1 MTGGTRTHTIG
12 VYLGLSPSSFLSE
25 GLRLHSVCRG
35 NTGKLMGDLSC
46 GNFSFTATPLCQPI
60 YKSFTLASNQ
70 FRHCH
75 SFIVLLFCGT
85 IANLFSS
92 RFQLYDDILYGLCRI
107 FHRNL
112 FEYIYL
118 RDKPYVFCHCH
129 NHSSITPNGAPSA
142 NVYSSNTESALRDN
156 DSLVDNAI

>member
-35 NTGKLMGDLSC
+35 NTGKLRGDLSC

-75 SFIVLLFCGT
+75 LFVVLLFWGT
-85 IANLFSS
+85 IANFISS
-92 RFQLYDDILYGLCRI
+92 RFHLDDDVINGICRI
-107 FHRNL
+107 LHRDF
-112 FEYIYL
+112 FEYSYL
-118 RDKPYVFCHCH
+118 CDKPYVFCHCH
-129 NHSSITPNGAPSA
+129 IYSSFMPNGVPSA
-142 NVYSSNTESALRDN
+142 KM
-156 DSLVDNAI
+156 

>member
-12 VYLGLSPSSFLSE
+12 VFLGLSPSSFLPE
-25 GLRLHSVCRG
+25 GLRLHYVCRG
-35 NTGKLMGDLSC
+35 NTCKLRGDLLC

-85 IANLFSS
+85 IANLISS
-92 RFQLYDDILYGLCRI
+92 RFHLRDDILNFLCWI
-107 FHRNL
+107 FHRNF
-112 FEYIYL
+112 FENSYL
-118 RDKPYVFCHCH
+118 CDKPCIFCYCH
-129 NHSSITPNGAPSA
+129 NYSSFIPNGAPSA
-142 NVYSSNTESALRDN
+142 NVYSSNT
-156 DSLVDNAI
+156 

>member
-12 VYLGLSPSSFLSE
+12 VFLGLSPSSFLPE

-35 NTGKLMGDLSC
+35 NTGKLRGDLSC

-85 IANLFSS
+85 IANLLLS
-92 RFQLYDDILYGLCRI
+92 RFHLDDDVINGLCWI
-107 FHRNL
+107 LHREF
-112 FEYIYL
+112 FEYGYL
-118 RDKPYVFCHCH
+118 CYKPYVFCDCH
-129 NHSSITPNGAPSA
+129 KYSSFMQNGVPSA
-142 NVYSSNTESALRDN
+142 KM
-156 DSLVDNAI
+156 

>member
-25 GLRLHSVCRG
+25 GLLLHSVCRG
-35 NTGKLMGDLSC
+35 NTGKLRGDLSC

-85 IANLFSS
+85 IANFLLPCLH
-92 RFQLYDDILYGLCRI
+92 LYDDVVDGLAGI
-107 FHRNL
+107 FPRNF
-112 FEYIYL
+112 FEYGYL
-118 RDKPYVFCHCH
+118 CDKPCVFCHCH
-129 NHSSITPNGAPSA
+129 IIHPLCQTVFHQQKCNSRI
-142 NVYSSNTESALRDN
+142 
-156 DSLVDNAI
+156 

>member
-12 VYLGLSPSSFLSE
+12 VFLGLSPSSFLLE

-35 NTGKLMGDLSC
+35 NTGKLRGDLSC

-85 IANLFSS
+85 IANFISS
-92 RFQLYDDILYGLCRI
+92 RFHLYDDVINGLAGV
-107 FHRNL
+107 FLGYL
-112 FEYIYL
+112 FQHGYL
-118 RDKPYVFCHCH
+118 GDKPCVF
-129 NHSSITPNGAPSA
+129 
-142 NVYSSNTESALRDN
+142 
-156 DSLVDNAI
+156 